1 MTKSI
6 KLGTLSLVVSALL
19 VGCGSDSS
27 SLDNSRV
34 EATIPTDDT
43 LTGYFIDAAVEGF
56 SKMQR

>member
-27 SLDNSRV
+27 SSDNSTV
-34 EATIPTDDT
+34 DATIQTDDT
-43 LTGYFIDAAVEGF
+43 LIGL
-56 SKMQR
+56 